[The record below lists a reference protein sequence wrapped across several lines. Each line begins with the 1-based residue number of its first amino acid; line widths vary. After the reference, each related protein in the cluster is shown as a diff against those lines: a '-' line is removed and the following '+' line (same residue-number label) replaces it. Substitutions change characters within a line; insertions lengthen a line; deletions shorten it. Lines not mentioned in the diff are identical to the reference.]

1 MSKISRRFLDNDL
14 QLQLTGMQSD
24 VIGLTGA
31 VKILKTDGVGYTGSI
46 AALQTNVA
54 GLTGSVATLQTN
66 VAGLTGAVKNLET
79 NVLGLTGRTTA
90 LETGMRSLEL
100 GLTGTNVAV
109 TGNSGAILNLQT
121 YVAGLTG
128 RTAALELGL
137 TDTNVTVTGQA
148 GAIQNLQA
156 YVLGLTGSIASFKS
170 YTGAYLVG
178 FSPITGIGDTNVQG
192 AILSLKAYV
201 DSGITGVGLVTGL
214 QGATGIGM
222 YGATGAQGVTG
233 VQSFG
238 FTGLQGVTGPQI
250 IMDTMLVEKI
260 VGITGISFTGA
271 QALSYSPITGFNNN
285 IIIPRSGQILTLMS
299 LKYKHITSGSVTVG
313 YMLQRDGVTGMQ
325 FNDYL
330 SDNRER
336 DKTFYDISPV
346 ISAGSHTYQLYWK
359 LDYNNKL
366 IELDDSSISNILLEG
381 SIGITGLKGTTGVI
395 GVPGAT
401 GAFGGPP
408 GETGIQGPTGIYGPA
423 GVTGPGVASFSK
435 FVKILPMEEWKSTNL
450 TQDIHGD
457 VPVLEFESMSPIERM
472 EMALPVPLEWDGS
485 SNMTLRIGTIID
497 APVSTG
503 NVLSFKLSYKGFS
516 KTGNTASFA
525 PYYTDTQTIT
535 LSSPSQY
542 DFHELAFTLIGTNLQ
557 GYDYLFLRIDKVTG
571 SPNQQ
576 RVGIC
581 STQLEHGVSVGMG
594 PTGYQGCTGVPGVTG
609 FIGATGISAETGPKG
624 CTGSQGYT
632 GAQGITGIVGVTG
645 FKGDTGSQGETG
657 SKGDTGVIGI
667 QGPTGAFGGPPG
679 ETGLQ
684 GLTGFKGETGS
695 QGYTG
700 IQGLTGIAGI
710 TGTSMGDTGIY
721 SVNFYSD
728 AYLSTNIS
736 QSISLD
742 KPIQINQWRIFAY
755 ETGAAQVRLDVGQYP
770 PSFQMDA
777 GATGP
782 YLILDGVRTSTDFSN
797 WAGTTGAYDDLLRVS
812 FVGVTGI
819 KSLGVNLYYNKV

>member
-100 GLTGTNVAV
+100 GLTG
-109 TGNSGAILNLQT
+109 
-121 YVAGLTG
+121 
-128 RTAALELGL
+128 
-137 TDTNVTVTGQA
+137 TNVTVTGQA

-250 IMDTMLVEKI
+250 IMDTMLVEKT

>member
-137 TDTNVTVTGQA
+137 TGTNVTVTGQA

-192 AILSLKAYV
+192 AIQSLKDYV

-233 VQSFG
+233 VQNFG

-271 QALSYSPITGFNNN
+271 QALSYSPITGLNNN

-450 TQDIHGD
+450 SEDIHGD